1 MSEEKDERI
10 DAKNFVSKDKIENDQ
25 IKNRKKM
32 FLRRKVCR
40 FCVDKNLKI
49 DYKEVDTLKRFIT
62 EGGKIIPKRMS
73 GNCSKHQRRIAAAVK
88 VARAIALLPYVKA

>member
-1 MSEEKDERI
+1 MSEEKDEKV
-10 DAKNFVSKDKIENDQ
+10 DAKNFVPKDKMENDQ

-40 FCVDKNLKI
+40 FCVDENLKI
-49 DYKEVDTLKRFIT
+49 DYKEVDTLRRFIT

-73 GNCSKHQRRIAAAVK
+73 GNCSKHQRRVASAIK

>member
-1 MSEEKDERI
+1 MSEEKDEKV
-10 DAKNFVSKDKIENDQ
+10 DAKNFVPKDKMENDQ

-32 FLRRKVCR
+32 FSRKKVCR
-40 FCVDKNLKI
+40 FCVDKTLKI
-49 DYKEVDTLKRFIT
+49 DYKEVDTLRRFIT

-73 GNCSKHQRRIAAAVK
+73 GNCSKHQRRSAAAVK